1 MSGSKPLALH
11 TEFAKE
17 SAQWDKPYGAGTD
30 IVFYLERADSGSG
43 EGGELPTSEDS
54 MMKAMENSGFDSDN
68 SYLSDGDLLAIG
80 GGFIDSEVA

>member
-11 TEFAKE
+11 TEYAVE

-30 IVFYLERADSGSG
+30 IVFYLQRADSDSG
-43 EGGELPTSEDS
+43 GGGELPTSEDS

-68 SYLSDGDLLAIG
+68 SFSSDEQLLAIG
-80 GGFIDSEVA
+80 GGSINSGVA

>member
-54 MMKAMENSGFDSDN
+54 MMKAMENSGFDGDN
-68 SYLSDGDLLAIG
+68 SYLGDDDLMVIG